1 MPVLSWL
8 LDILYQPTVDDL
20 SSNDSLYNV
29 CFRRLEHGDNV
40 LYVIRYFLEKQKKED
55 LTAFKYIN
63 MLSLL
68 IKFLNASK
76 IVKNGER
83 REHLYRRNAQKFRS
97 REYLRLDVL
106 YGSTQEQFKLLHATK
121 GIVEALFDQF
131 MNIHYPRHIIAR
143 TRNKTAV
150 LEDINKL
157 KGRKEIETTITDLA
171 NKLGIPLNTNITR
184 RFTTPP
190 VTPTAFYNED
200 IDVAFPLLP
209 HQEMRVVFPAQAVVA
224 HNMPPHQY
232 LLQAATNEEDLPL
245 ALGHL
250 TLNPTAEAEEQE
262 AGEAWEQEAEEQE
275 AEEQEAEQQ
284 EAGEAWEQEAEEQE
298 PEEQEAEEE
307 EAGEEEAEHQEWQE
321 AGQQAQYAGQAA
333 QTYYAP
339 QLTPYQH
346 ALQWYYQH
354 NHTHAYNHAVTF
366 PRIYHSLL
374 HDQHLYSQSH
384 SPDEYFNSIYA
395 HALQAS
401 QFR

>member
-8 LDILYQPTVDDL
+8 LDILYQPTIDDL

-29 CFRRLEHGDNV
+29 CFQRLEHGDNV
-40 LYVIRYFLEKQKKED
+40 LYVMRYFLEKQKKED

-76 IVKNGER
+76 IAKNAER
-83 REHLYRRNAQKFRS
+83 LELFYRRKAQKIRS
-97 REYLRLDVL
+97 KEYLRLDAL
-106 YGSTQEQFKLLHATK
+106 LDSAEYQFDRLHKTK
-121 GIVEALFDQF
+121 GIVEDIFDQF
-131 MNIHYPRHIIAR
+131 MSTHYPHYNIAR
-143 TRNKTAV
+143 TRDQTTV
-150 LEDINKL
+150 LQDINKL
-157 KGRKEIETTITDLA
+157 KNRKEIETTITELA
-171 NKLGIPLNTNITR
+171 NKLGIPLSANITR
-184 RFTTPP
+184 PFNTPP
-190 VTPTAFYNED
+190 VTPTAFYNEH
-200 IDVAFPLLP
+200 IDVAFPLLS
-209 HQEMRVVFPAQAVVA
+209 HKETHMAFPAQDVAA

-232 LLQAATNEEDLPL
+232 LLQAATDEEDLPL

-250 TLNPTAEAEEQE
+250 TLNPTAEAGAGEAEAGEPEYQEAWEAGEEE
-262 AGEAWEQEAEEQE
+262 AGEA
-275 AEEQEAEQQ
+275 
-284 EAGEAWEQEAEEQE
+284 G
-298 PEEQEAEEE
+298 EE
-307 EAGEEEAEHQEWQE
+307 EAGEEEAGGAEYQEEWQEQQE

-374 HDQHLYSQSH
+374 HDQNLYSQSH